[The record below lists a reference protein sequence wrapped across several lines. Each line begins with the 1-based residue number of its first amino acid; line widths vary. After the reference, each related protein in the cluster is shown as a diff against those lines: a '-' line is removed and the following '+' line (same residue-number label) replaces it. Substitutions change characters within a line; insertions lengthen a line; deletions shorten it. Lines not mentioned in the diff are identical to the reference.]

1 MLREGVG
8 YDASGDG
15 TVWPFNAA
23 VEQSRDWHI
32 QGFCDLCK
40 ATRTDTIFTFL
51 VFLNLL
57 KREADA
63 RLDILRPCGAP

>member
-40 ATRTDTIFTFL
+40 AT
-51 VFLNLL
+51 
-57 KREADA
+57 
-63 RLDILRPCGAP
+63 